1 VDRGESKQDRSI
13 FLTSMTTKVFI
24 TGGSG
29 LLALNWALAIR
40 ESHAVTLCL
49 HERMISLAGVQ
60 TQKMELEPVEDL
72 VRTFDDAR
80 ISMVV
85 HAAGFTNVEKCEAKP
100 DLARH
105 TNVELAGNVA
115 KACAKL
121 GLPLIHIS
129 TDHLF
134 SGEIPM
140 LAESSPVTPVNVYG
154 RTKAEAE
161 LHVLEA
167 HPLALLIR
175 TNFYGWGTSYRRSF
189 SDVIIE
195 ALRSGKDLNLF
206 TDVFYT
212 PILVDTV
219 AIAAHDLIDTKV
231 TGIVNIVG
239 DERISKYEF
248 GIRIAEEF
256 GLDAGLIKPGLLA
269 DQVALVQRPYDMSL
283 SNQKISKLLGRKLGG
298 VSEHLS
304 GLHKQE
310 KNGFSQEMRSL

>member
-1 VDRGESKQDRSI
+1 
-13 FLTSMTTKVFI
+13 MTAKVFI

-29 LLALNWALAIR
+29 LLALNWALGIR
-40 ESHAVTLCL
+40 ESHTVTLGL
-49 HERMISLAGVQ
+49 HERMISLAGVR
-60 TQKMELEPVEDL
+60 TQKVELESVEYL

-80 ISMVV
+80 IGVVV
-85 HAAGFTNVEKCEAKP
+85 HTAGLTSIEECEAKP

-105 TNVELAGNVA
+105 INVDLAGNVA

-134 SGEIPM
+134 SGEMPF
-140 LAESSPVTPVNVYG
+140 LAETSPVTPVNVYG

-161 LHVLEA
+161 LQVLEA
-167 HPLALLIR
+167 HHLALVLR

-195 ALRSGKDLNLF
+195 SLRSGKDLKLF

-212 PILVDTV
+212 PILVETV
-219 AIAAHDLIDTKV
+219 TRAVHDLIDTKA

-283 SNQKISKLLGRKLGG
+283 SSQKVSKLLGRKLGG
-298 VSEHLS
+298 VSEHIAR
-304 GLHKQE
+304 LHQQE
-310 KNGFSQEMRSL
+310 QIGQAQELKAL

>member
-1 VDRGESKQDRSI
+1 
-13 FLTSMTTKVFI
+13 MTAKVFI

-105 TNVELAGNVA
+105 INVDFAGNVA

-134 SGEIPM
+134 SGEMPM

-154 RTKAEAE
+154 KTKAEAE

-175 TNFYGWGTSYRRSF
+175 TNFYGWGTSYRCSF

-212 PILVDTV
+212 PILVNTV

-248 GIRIAEEF
+248 GLRIAEEF

-283 SNQKISKLLGRKLGG
+283 SNQKVSKLLGRKLGG

-304 GLHKQE
+304 ELHKQE
-310 KNGFSQEMRSL
+310 QNGFSQEMRSL

>member
-1 VDRGESKQDRSI
+1 
-13 FLTSMTTKVFI
+13 MTAKVFI

-40 ESHAVTLCL
+40 QNHTVTLGL
-49 HERMISLAGVQ
+49 HERTVSLVGVQ
-60 TQKMELEPVEDL
+60 TQKVELESVEHL

-85 HAAGFTNVEKCEAKP
+85 HAAGFTNVEECEAKP

-105 TNVELAGNVA
+105 INVDLAGNVA

-129 TDHLF
+129 TDHLC
-134 SGEIPM
+134 SGEMPL
-140 LAESSPVTPVNVYG
+140 LAETSPVTPVNVYG

-161 LHVLEA
+161 LQVLEA

-189 SDVIIE
+189 SDMIIE
-195 ALRSGKDLNLF
+195 SLRSGKDLSLF

-212 PILVDTV
+212 PILVETV
-219 AIAAHDLIDTKV
+219 AKAAHELLDLKAS
-231 TGIVNIVG
+231 GIVNIVG

-256 GLDAGLIKPGLLA
+256 GFDAGLIKPGFLT
-269 DQVALVQRPYDMSL
+269 DQVALVQRPRDMSL
-283 SNQKISKLLGRKLGG
+283 SNQKACKLLGRQLG
-298 VSEHLS
+298 SIAEHMARLHQQEQS
-304 GLHKQE
+304 GLAREIQ
-310 KNGFSQEMRSL
+310 SL

>member
-1 VDRGESKQDRSI
+1 
-13 FLTSMTTKVFI
+13 
-24 TGGSG
+24 
-29 LLALNWALAIR
+29 
-40 ESHAVTLCL
+40 
-49 HERMISLAGVQ
+49 
-60 TQKMELEPVEDL
+60 
-72 VRTFDDAR
+72 
-80 ISMVV
+80 
-85 HAAGFTNVEKCEAKP
+85 
-100 DLARH
+100 
-105 TNVELAGNVA
+105 
-115 KACAKL
+115 
-121 GLPLIHIS
+121 
-129 TDHLF
+129 
-134 SGEIPM
+134 M

-167 HPLALLIR
+167 HPFALLIR
-175 TNFYGWGTSYRRSF
+175 TNFYGWGTSYRCSF

-212 PILVDTV
+212 PILVNTV
-219 AIAAHDLIDTKV
+219 AIAAHDLIDTKT

-283 SNQKISKLLGRKLGG
+283 SNQKVSKLLGRKLGG

-304 GLHKQE
+304 ELHKQE
-310 KNGFSQEMRSL
+310 QNGFSQEMRSL

>member
-1 VDRGESKQDRSI
+1 
-13 FLTSMTTKVFI
+13 MTTKVFI

>member
-1 VDRGESKQDRSI
+1 V
-13 FLTSMTTKVFI
+13 
-24 TGGSG
+24 
-29 LLALNWALAIR
+29 
-40 ESHAVTLCL
+40 
-49 HERMISLAGVQ
+49 
-60 TQKMELEPVEDL
+60 
-72 VRTFDDAR
+72 
-80 ISMVV
+80 VV
-85 HAAGFTNVEKCEAKP
+85 HAAGLTSIEECEAKP

-105 TNVELAGNVA
+105 INVDLAGNVA

-134 SGEIPM
+134 SRELPL
-140 LAESSPVTPVNVYG
+140 LAETSPVTPVNVYG
-154 RTKAEAE
+154 STKAEAE
-161 LHVLEA
+161 LQVLEA
-167 HPLALLIR
+167 HHLALVLR

-195 ALRSGKDLNLF
+195 SLRSGKDLKLF

-212 PILVDTV
+212 PILVETV
-219 AIAAHDLIDTKV
+219 TRAAHDLIDTKA

-283 SNQKISKLLGRKLGG
+283 SSQKVSKLLGRKLGG
-298 VSEHLS
+298 VSEHIAR
-304 GLHKQE
+304 LHQQE
-310 KNGFSQEMRSL
+310 QIGQAQELKAL

>member
-1 VDRGESKQDRSI
+1 MDRGESKQDRSN
-13 FLTSMTTKVFI
+13 LTGMTARVLI

-72 VRTFDDAR
+72 VRTFDEAR

-85 HAAGFTNVEKCEAKP
+85 HAAGYTNIEKCEAKP
-100 DLARH
+100 DLAQH
-105 TNVELAGNVA
+105 INVDLAGNVA

-134 SGEIPM
+134 SGEMPM
-140 LAESSPVTPVNVYG
+140 LSESSPVTPVNVYG
-154 RTKAEAE
+154 KTKAEAE

-195 ALRSGKDLNLF
+195 ALRSSKDLNLF

-219 AIAAHDLIDTKV
+219 AIAAHNLIDTKA

-310 KNGFSQEMRSL
+310 QDGISQEMRSL

>member
-1 VDRGESKQDRSI
+1 
-13 FLTSMTTKVFI
+13 
-24 TGGSG
+24 
-29 LLALNWALAIR
+29 
-40 ESHAVTLCL
+40 
-49 HERMISLAGVQ
+49 
-60 TQKMELEPVEDL
+60 
-72 VRTFDDAR
+72 
-80 ISMVV
+80 
-85 HAAGFTNVEKCEAKP
+85 
-100 DLARH
+100 
-105 TNVELAGNVA
+105 
-115 KACAKL
+115 
-121 GLPLIHIS
+121 
-129 TDHLF
+129 
-134 SGEIPM
+134 M

-167 HPLALLIR
+167 HPFALLIR
-175 TNFYGWGTSYRRSF
+175 TNFFGWGTSYRRSF

-195 ALRSGKDLNLF
+195 TLRSGKDLNLF

-212 PILVDTV
+212 PTLVDKV
-219 AIAAHDLIDTKV
+219 AIAAHDLIDTKAA
-231 TGIVNIVG
+231 GIVNIVG

-310 KNGFSQEMRSL
+310 QNGFSQEMRSL

>member
-1 VDRGESKQDRSI
+1 
-13 FLTSMTTKVFI
+13 MTEKVFI

-40 ESHAVTLCL
+40 ESHVVTLGL
-49 HERMISLAGVQ
+49 HERIVSLAGVR
-60 TQKMELEPVEDL
+60 TQRVELESVEHL
-72 VRTFDDAR
+72 VQTFEEAQ
-80 ISMVV
+80 ISIVV
-85 HAAGFTNVEKCEAKP
+85 HAAGYTSVEACEAKP

-105 TNVELAGNVA
+105 INVDLAGNVA

-134 SGEIPM
+134 SGEMPL
-140 LAESSPVTPVNVYG
+140 LAENSPVIPVNEYG

-161 LHVLEA
+161 LRVLDD
-167 HPLALLIR
+167 HPHALIIR

-189 SDVIIE
+189 SDVII
-195 ALRSGKDLNLF
+195 ASLRSGKELNLF

-212 PILVDTV
+212 PILVETV
-219 AIAAHDLIDTKV
+219 ARAAHDLIDTKA

-239 DERISKYEF
+239 DERISKFEF

-256 GLDAGLIKPGLLA
+256 GLDASLIKPGLLA
-269 DQVALVQRPYDMSL
+269 DQVALVQRPRDMSL
-283 SNQKISKLLGRKLGG
+283 SNQKACKLLGKQLGS
-298 VSEHLS
+298 VAENLARLHQQEQS
-304 GLHKQE
+304 GLARETQ
-310 KNGFSQEMRSL
+310 SL